1 MVRTIESFTGKSI
14 THVIETY
21 PSHPDIKTMSETW
34 DNIKIQETSHKT
46 ATSTVELYKTVIS
59 FYEKTILTNKI
70 TSSTTTLYQT
80 IFIEMELLIA
90 YIGNDIRHKFVIVI
104 PVADRPQQL
113 ANCLHSILELCK
125 RFGYGGF
132 ANKVYRNISVVI
144 ADDSNDMVNI
154 NRNKQLTRQ
163 FNKQGLETFHLDQI
177 KQLGILNDWPI
188 KERAKLNNIIGLIDP
203 NSFAHKGASIM
214 RNIAYIYL
222 NKKYGD
228 ESNTLFYFI
237 DSDQEFKINVISEDN
252 NIELFAINYFY
263 QLDRIFRNQE
273 CSILT
278 GKVVGDPPVSPAVM
292 ASNFIEDAASYL
304 YELALLNPDKSCQF
318 HSNNNPNSD
327 NASYHDMADLFGFK
341 LKPDVYRYQCTRKED
356 HNNSDCLFDFSKKIN
371 QFFEGAHPTRKTYY
385 EYEDPVESIQP
396 ARTIYTGN
404 YIFNK
409 DGLNFFIPFAKLNL
423 RMAGPVLGRLIQSII
438 QNRFISSNLPLLH
451 KRTNQETG
459 ISEFR
464 PGICRRANNIDL
476 SGEYERQYFGD
487 VMLFSIEKLIEN
499 GYPKNKLSIQEISKI
514 VFSIESQLLEKYI
527 SRQVQIVG
535 KLKQLR
541 AIFEDKRSWWQNRNE
556 TEQAK
561 INIQQLIDNI
571 DMNFGKNSSI
581 HTFIGSTDKKDRHIE
596 NIIQAISEY
605 SNDIDSWNHKLSN
618 NID

>member
-1 MVRTIESFTGKSI
+1 MARTIESFAGKSI
-14 THVIETY
+14 THIIEVY
-21 PSHPDIKTMSETW
+21 FSHPDIKVISESW
-34 DNIKIQETSHKT
+34 DNIKTQEISDET
-46 ATSTVELYKTVIS
+46 ATETIELYKSVIS
-59 FYEKTILTNKI
+59 FIEKYILT
-70 TSSTTTLYQT
+70 TELSLSTTTLYQT
-80 IFIEMELLIA
+80 VFIEMELLIA
-90 YIGNDIRHKFVIVI
+90 YTGNDTRHKFRIII

-113 ANCLHSILELCK
+113 ANCLQSILELCK
-125 RFGYGGF
+125 IFGYGGF
-132 ANKVYRNISVVI
+132 SNKFYRNISVVI
-144 ADDSNDMVNI
+144 ADDSSDMVNI
-154 NRNKQLTRQ
+154 NRNKQLTGQ
-163 FNKQGLETFHLDQI
+163 FNKQGLETFHLDQRE
-177 KQLGILNDWPI
+177 QLDILNNWPI
-188 KERAKLNNIIGLIDP
+188 KERAKLTNIIGLSDP

-222 NKKYGD
+222 NKKYRKD
-228 ESNTLFYFI
+228 SNTLYYFI
-237 DSDQEFKINVISEDN
+237 DSDQEFKIRVASDGND
-252 NIELFAINYFY
+252 IELFAINYFY
-263 QLDRIFRNQE
+263 QLDRIFNNRE
-273 CSILT
+273 CTILT
-278 GKVVGDPPVSPAVM
+278 GKIVGDPPVSPTVM
-292 ASNFIEDAASYL
+292 ASNFIEDTASYL
-304 YELALLNPDKSCQF
+304 YEMALLNPDKSCQF
-318 HSNNNPNSD
+318 HSNDNPNTD
-327 NASYHDMADLFGFK
+327 DASYHDMADLFGFK
-341 LKPDVYRYQCTRKED
+341 IKSDSYRYQCTLKGS
-356 HNNSDCLFDFSKKIN
+356 HNNSVCLLDFSNELN
-371 QFFEGAHPTRKTYY
+371 QFFEGVHPTRKTYY
-385 EYEDPVESIQP
+385 EYEDPIKSIRS

-404 YIFNK
+404 YVFNQ

-423 RMAGPVLGRLIQSII
+423 RMAGPVLGRLIQSKINK
-438 QNRFISSNLPLLH
+438 QFISSNLPLLH
-451 KRTNQETG
+451 KRTDQDTG
-459 ISEFR
+459 KSEFR
-464 PGICRRANNIDL
+464 RGISRHANNIDL

-581 HTFIGSTDKKDRHIE
+581 HTSIGSTDKKDRHIE